1 MKKLNEKEIIKII
14 SSKHVSSEDVEI
26 FNLGNK
32 QCAVCVD
39 TLVELSLIHISE
51 PTRPY

>member
-1 MKKLNEKEIIKII
+1 MKRLNEKEIIKII

-26 FNLGNK
+26 FNLENK

-39 TLVELSLIHISE
+39 CLLYTSPS
-51 PTRPY
+51 PRD